1 MNNEDRILA
10 LLEQMNERLEK
21 LEQGQAKLEQGQAKL
36 ERKMEHRFNKV
47 DANLKALW
55 HDVDYALDKID
66 EHEKTYHSA
75 G

>member
-10 LLEQMNERLEK
+10 LLEQMNERLE
-21 LEQGQAKLEQGQAKL
+21 KLEQGQAKL